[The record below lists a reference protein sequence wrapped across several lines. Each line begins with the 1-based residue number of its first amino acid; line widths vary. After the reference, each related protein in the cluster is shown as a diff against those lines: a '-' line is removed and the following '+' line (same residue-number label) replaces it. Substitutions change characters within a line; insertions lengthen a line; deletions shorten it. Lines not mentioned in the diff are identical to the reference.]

1 VLVAQLEWVRHLTWP
16 RRPGLRIPGFA
27 LLLALDLVLLAMSLT
42 IGLTAW
48 LAIAVAPILLVATYL
63 VLRDARSTSTHARP
77 PDAEPRPRR

>member
-1 VLVAQLEWVRHLTWP
+1 
-16 RRPGLRIPGFA
+16 
-27 LLLALDLVLLAMSLT
+27 MSLT

-77 PDAEPRPRR
+77 PDAANNASEMGRRRKRTLQLRAVRDRR